1 MMVEKNRELKN
12 QQEMITLGN
21 KQYGIAFTPTK
32 IDFPEYNKLIAYVKA
47 IETQYSQYEV
57 TPDNLKSAK
66 ETRAKLN
73 NLKKALNDKKIEIVK
88 SIDQPVNRFKSQI
101 NDLTNPIDQ
110 VSKSISDQVKEYED
124 NAKKQREVKLRA
136 EIDKWCQAA
145 GVDPAQIIFNPKWL
159 NKTAS
164 FVTTENEVAQ
174 QISAL
179 QQQQQ
184 QLAENIKVVTA
195 KAEQLRLPYQHW
207 VELLNNEPL
216 SNVLLEMEN
225 YAEDVKKA
233 AEHDKKAKTEANKN
247 IVEQNGKAIDKNTGE
262 IKEDYHTALLV
273 TRATKIKLGGT
284 QYQFNQLMKY
294 LKDMGFKLE
303 RVQG

>member
-1 MMVEKNRELKN
+1 MNNAVNNSEK
-12 QQEMITLGN
+12 QEIITLADN
-21 KQYGIAFTPTK
+21 DYGIAYQSAK
-32 IDFPEYNKLIAYVKA
+32 INFPEYKKLEARVGA
-47 IETQYSQYEV
+47 INIQYTQYDV
-57 TPDNLKSAK
+57 TMENFKSAK
-66 ETRAKLN
+66 ETRAQLN
-73 NLKKALNDKKIEIVK
+73 KLKKALNDKKIAIVK
-88 SIDQPVNRFKSQI
+88 DVDQPVNQFKSQI
-101 NDLTNPIDQ
+101 KSLTDQIDEAATH
-110 VSKSISDQVKEYED
+110 ISDQINTYEET
-124 NAKKQREVKLRA
+124 AKKQREVKLRA
-136 EIDKWCQAA
+136 EIDKWCQAV
-145 GVDPAQIIFNPKWL
+145 GVDPAEIIFDPKWL

-164 FVTTENEVAQ
+164 FTSTENEVAQ
-174 QISAL
+174 QINAL

-207 VELLNNEPL
+207 VEMLNNEPL
-216 SNVLLEMEN
+216 SNVLLEMDN

-233 AEHDKKAKTEANKN
+233 AERDKKAKTEANKN
-247 IVEQNGKAIDKNTGE
+247 IVEQNGRAIDKSTGE

>member
-1 MMVEKNRELKN
+1 MVEKNKELKN
-12 QQEMITLGN
+12 QREIITLADN
-21 KQYGIAFTPTK
+21 DYGIAYHPATF
-32 IDFPEYNKLIAYVKA
+32 DFPEYDKLKA
-47 IETQYSQYEV
+47 RVGAINIQYTQYDV
-57 TPDNLKSAK
+57 TTENFKSAK
-66 ETRAKLN
+66 ETRAQLN
-73 NLKKALNDKKIEIVK
+73 KLKKALNDKKIAIVK
-88 SIDQPVNRFKSQI
+88 DVDQPVNQFKSQI
-101 NDLTNPIDQ
+101 KSLTDQIDEAATH
-110 VSKSISDQVKEYED
+110 ISDQINTYEE

-136 EIDKWCQAA
+136 EIDKWCHAA
-145 GVDPAQIIFNPKWL
+145 GVDPAEIIFNPKWL

-164 FVTTENEVAQ
+164 FTATENEVAQ
-174 QISAL
+174 QINAL

-195 KAEQLRLPYQHW
+195 KAEQLKLPYQHW

-216 SNVLLEMEN
+216 SNVLLEMDN

-233 AEHDKKAKTEANKN
+233 AERDKKAKTEANKN
-247 IVEQNGKAIDKNTGE
+247 IVEQNGRAIDKSTGE

>member
-1 MMVEKNRELKN
+1 MNNAVNNSEK
-12 QQEMITLGN
+12 QEIITLADN
-21 KQYGIAFTPTK
+21 DYGIAYQSAK
-32 IDFPEYNKLIAYVKA
+32 INFPEYEKLEARVGA
-47 IETQYSQYEV
+47 INIQYTQYDV
-57 TPDNLKSAK
+57 TTENFKSAK
-66 ETRAKLN
+66 ETRAQLN
-73 NLKKALNDKKIEIVK
+73 KLKKALNDKKIAIVK
-88 SIDQPVNRFKSQI
+88 DVDQPVNQFKSQI
-101 NDLTNPIDQ
+101 KSLTDQIDEAATH
-110 VSKSISDQVKEYED
+110 ISDQINTYEE

-145 GVDPAQIIFNPKWL
+145 GVDPAEIIFNHKWL

-164 FVTTENEVAQ
+164 FTATENEVAQ
-174 QISAL
+174 QINAL

-195 KAEQLRLPYQHW
+195 KAEQLKLPYQHW

-216 SNVLLEMEN
+216 SNVLLEMDN

-233 AEHDKKAKTEANKN
+233 AERDKKAKTEANKN
-247 IVEQNGKAIDKNTGE
+247 IVEQNGRAIDKSTGE

-284 QYQFNQLMKY
+284 QYQFDQLMKY

>member
-1 MMVEKNRELKN
+1 MMVGKNRELKN

-32 IDFPEYNKLIAYVKA
+32 IDFPEYNKLVAYVKA

-66 ETRAKLN
+66 ETRARLN

-88 SIDQPVNRFKSQI
+88 SIDQPVNHFKSQI
-101 NDLTNPIDQ
+101 SDLTNPIDK
-110 VSKSISDQVKEYED
+110 VSKNISEQVKDYED
-124 NAKKQREVKLRA
+124 KARKQREVKLKA
-136 EIDKWCQAA
+136 EINKWCQAA
-145 GVDPAQIIFNPKWL
+145 GVDPSQIIFNPKWL

-164 FVTTENEVAQ
+164 FAATENEVAQ
-174 QISAL
+174 QINAL

-184 QLAENIKVVTA
+184 QFAENIKVVTA

-207 VELLNNEPL
+207 AELLNNEPL
-216 SNVLLEMEN
+216 SNVLLEMDN

-233 AEHDKKAKTEANKN
+233 AERDKKAKLAANN
-247 IVEQNGKAIDKNTGE
+247 NVVEQNGKAIDKSTGE

>member
-1 MMVEKNRELKN
+1 MNNAVNNSEK
-12 QQEMITLGN
+12 QEIITLADN
-21 KQYGIAFTPTK
+21 DYGIAYHPAK
-32 IDFPEYNKLIAYVKA
+32 IDFPEYKKLEARVGAFNIQY
-47 IETQYSQYEV
+47 TQYDV
-57 TPDNLKSAK
+57 TTENLKSAK
-66 ETRAKLN
+66 ETRAQLN
-73 NLKKALNDKKIEIVK
+73 KLKKALNDKKIAIVK
-88 SIDQPVNRFKSQI
+88 DMDQPVDQFKSQI
-101 NDLTNPIDQ
+101 KKLTDQIDEA
-110 VSKSISDQVKEYED
+110 STHISNQINEYED
-124 NAKKQREVKLRA
+124 NAKKQREVRIRG

-145 GVDPAQIIFNPKWL
+145 GVDPSQIIFNSKWL

-164 FVTTENEVAQ
+164 FTATENEVAQ
-174 QISAL
+174 QINAL

-195 KAEQLRLPYQHW
+195 KAEQLKLPYQHW

-216 SNVLLEMEN
+216 SNVLLEMDN

-233 AEHDKKAKTEANKN
+233 AERDKKAKTEANKN

>member
-32 IDFPEYNKLIAYVKA
+32 IDFPEYNKLVAYVKA
-47 IETQYSQYEV
+47 IETQYSQYKV

-66 ETRAKLN
+66 ETRARLN

-88 SIDQPVNRFKSQI
+88 SIDQPVNHFKSQI
-101 NDLTNPIDQ
+101 SDLTNPIDQ

-145 GVDPAQIIFNPKWL
+145 GVDPSQIIFNPKWL

-164 FVTTENEVAQ
+164 FAATENEVAQ

-179 QQQQQ
+179 QQQQR

-195 KAEQLRLPYQHW
+195 KSQQLKLPYQHW

-233 AEHDKKAKTEANKN
+233 AERDKKAKTEVNKN
-247 IVEQNGKAIDKNTGE
+247 IVEQNGKAIDKSTGE

-273 TRATKIKLGGT
+273 TSATKIKLGGT
-284 QYQFNQLMKY
+284 KYQFNQLMKY

-303 RVQG
+303 RVQR

>member
-1 MMVEKNRELKN
+1 MNNAVNNSEK
-12 QQEMITLGN
+12 QEIITLADN
-21 KQYGIAFTPTK
+21 DYGIAYQSAK
-32 IDFPEYNKLIAYVKA
+32 INFPEYEKLEARVGA
-47 IETQYSQYEV
+47 INIQYTQYDV
-57 TPDNLKSAK
+57 TTENFKSAK
-66 ETRAKLN
+66 ETRAQLN
-73 NLKKALNDKKIEIVK
+73 KLKKALNDKKIAIVK
-88 SIDQPVNRFKSQI
+88 DVDQPVNQFKSQI
-101 NDLTNPIDQ
+101 KSLTDQIDEAATH
-110 VSKSISDQVKEYED
+110 ISNQINTYEE

-145 GVDPAQIIFNPKWL
+145 GVDPAEIIFNPKWL

-164 FVTTENEVAQ
+164 FTVTENEVAQ
-174 QISAL
+174 QINAL

-195 KAEQLRLPYQHW
+195 KAEQLKLPYQHW

-216 SNVLLEMEN
+216 SNVLLEMDN

-233 AEHDKKAKTEANKN
+233 AERDKKAKTEANKN
-247 IVEQNGKAIDKNTGE
+247 IVEQNGRAIDKSTGE

-284 QYQFNQLMKY
+284 QYQFDQLMKY

>member
-1 MMVEKNRELKN
+1 MNNAVNNSEK
-12 QQEMITLGN
+12 QEIITLADN
-21 KQYGIAFTPTK
+21 EYGIAYQSAK
-32 IDFPEYNKLIAYVKA
+32 INFPEYEKLEARVGA
-47 IETQYSQYEV
+47 INIQYTQYDV
-57 TPDNLKSAK
+57 TTENFKSAK
-66 ETRAKLN
+66 ETRAQLN
-73 NLKKALNDKKIEIVK
+73 KLKKALNDKKIAIVK
-88 SIDQPVNRFKSQI
+88 DVDQPVNQFKSQI
-101 NDLTNPIDQ
+101 KKLTDQIDEA
-110 VSKSISDQVKEYED
+110 STHISNQINEYED
-124 NAKKQREVKLRA
+124 NAKKQREVRIRG

-145 GVDPAQIIFNPKWL
+145 GVDPAEIVFNPRWL
-159 NKTAS
+159 NKTTS
-164 FVTTENEVAQ
+164 FAATENEVAQ
-174 QISAL
+174 QIIAL

-184 QLAENIKVVTA
+184 QLAENIKVVTV
-195 KAEQLRLPYQHW
+195 KAQQLKLPYQHW

-216 SNVLLEMEN
+216 SNVLLEMDN

-233 AEHDKKAKTEANKN
+233 AERDKKAKTEANKN

>member
-1 MMVEKNRELKN
+1 MNNAVNNSEK
-12 QQEMITLGN
+12 QEIITLADN
-21 KQYGIAFTPTK
+21 DYGIAYQSAK
-32 IDFPEYNKLIAYVKA
+32 INFPEYEKLEARVGA
-47 IETQYSQYEV
+47 INIQYTRYDV
-57 TPDNLKSAK
+57 TTENFKSAK
-66 ETRAKLN
+66 ETRAQLN
-73 NLKKALNDKKIEIVK
+73 KLKKALNDKKIAIVK
-88 SIDQPVNRFKSQI
+88 DVDQPVNQFKSQI
-101 NDLTNPIDQ
+101 KKLTDQIDEA
-110 VSKSISDQVKEYED
+110 STHISNQINEYED
-124 NAKKQREVKLRA
+124 NAKKQREVRIRG

-145 GVDPAQIIFNPKWL
+145 GVDPAEIVFNPRWL
-159 NKTAS
+159 NKTTS
-164 FVTTENEVAQ
+164 FAATENEVAQ
-174 QISAL
+174 QIIAL

-195 KAEQLRLPYQHW
+195 KAQQLKLPYQHW

-216 SNVLLEMEN
+216 SNVLLEMDN

-233 AEHDKKAKTEANKN
+233 AERDEKAKTEANKN

-273 TRATKIKLGGT
+273 TRATKIKLSGT

>member
-1 MMVEKNRELKN
+1 MVEKNKELKN
-12 QQEMITLGN
+12 QREIITLADN
-21 KQYGIAFTPTK
+21 DYGIAYHPATF
-32 IDFPEYNKLIAYVKA
+32 DFPEYDKLKTRVGA
-47 IETQYSQYEV
+47 IMAQYIKYDV
-57 TPDNLKSAK
+57 TRENFKSAK
-66 ETRAKLN
+66 ETKAQLN
-73 NLKKALNDKKIEIVK
+73 KLKKALNDKKIAIVK
-88 SIDQPVNRFKSQI
+88 EVDQPVNNFKSQI
-101 NDLTNPIDQ
+101 KSLTDQIDE
-110 VSKSISDQVKEYED
+110 VSTHIGTQINEYEE
-124 NAKKQREVKLRA
+124 NAKKQREVKLKA

-145 GVDPAQIIFNPKWL
+145 GVDPAEIIFNPKWL

-164 FVTTENEVAQ
+164 FAATENEVEQ

-195 KAEQLRLPYQHW
+195 KAQQLKLPYQHW

-216 SNVLLEMEN
+216 SDVLLEMEN

-233 AEHDKKAKTEANKN
+233 AERDKKAKTEVNKN
-247 IVEQNGKAIDKNTGE
+247 IVEQNGKAIDKSTGE

-273 TRATKIKLGGT
+273 TSATKIKLGGT
-284 QYQFNQLMKY
+284 KYQFNQLMKY
-294 LKDMGFKLE
+294 LKYMGFKLE

>member
-1 MMVEKNRELKN
+1 MNNAVNNSEK
-12 QQEMITLGN
+12 QEIITLADN
-21 KQYGIAFTPTK
+21 DYGIAYQSAK
-32 IDFPEYNKLIAYVKA
+32 INFPEYEKLEARVGA
-47 IETQYSQYEV
+47 INIQYTRYDV
-57 TPDNLKSAK
+57 TTENFKSAK
-66 ETRAKLN
+66 ETRAQLN
-73 NLKKALNDKKIEIVK
+73 KLKKALNDKKIAIVK
-88 SIDQPVNRFKSQI
+88 DMDQPVDQFKSQI
-101 NDLTNPIDQ
+101 KKLTDQIDEA
-110 VSKSISDQVKEYED
+110 STHISNQINEYED
-124 NAKKQREVKLRA
+124 NAKKQREVRIRG

-145 GVDPAQIIFNPKWL
+145 GVDPSQIIFNSKWL

-164 FVTTENEVAQ
+164 FTATENEVAQ
-174 QISAL
+174 QINAL

-195 KAEQLRLPYQHW
+195 KAEQLKLPYQHW

-216 SNVLLEMEN
+216 SNVLLEMDN

-233 AEHDKKAKTEANKN
+233 AERDKKAKTEANKN
-247 IVEQNGKAIDKNTGE
+247 IVEQNGRAIDKSTGE

-303 RVQG
+303 RV

>member
-1 MMVEKNRELKN
+1 MNNAVNNSEK
-12 QQEMITLGN
+12 QEIITLADN
-21 KQYGIAFTPTK
+21 DYGIAYQSAK
-32 IDFPEYNKLIAYVKA
+32 INFPEYEKLEARVGA
-47 IETQYSQYEV
+47 INIQYTQYDV
-57 TPDNLKSAK
+57 TTENFKSAK
-66 ETRAKLN
+66 ETRAQLN
-73 NLKKALNDKKIEIVK
+73 KLKKALNDKKIAIVK
-88 SIDQPVNRFKSQI
+88 DVDQPVNQFKSQI
-101 NDLTNPIDQ
+101 KSLTDQIDEAATH
-110 VSKSISDQVKEYED
+110 ISDQINTYEE

-145 GVDPAQIIFNPKWL
+145 GVDPAEIVFNPRWL
-159 NKTAS
+159 NKTTS
-164 FVTTENEVAQ
+164 FAATENEVAQ
-174 QISAL
+174 QIIAL

-207 VELLNNEPL
+207 VEMLNNEPL
-216 SNVLLEMEN
+216 SNVLLEMDN

-233 AEHDKKAKTEANKN
+233 AERDKKAKTEANKN

>member
-1 MMVEKNRELKN
+1 MNNAVNNSEK
-12 QQEMITLGN
+12 QEIISLADN
-21 KQYGIAFTPTK
+21 DYGIAYQSAK
-32 IDFPEYNKLIAYVKA
+32 INFPEYEKLEARVGA
-47 IETQYSQYEV
+47 INIQYTQYDV
-57 TPDNLKSAK
+57 TTENFKSAK
-66 ETRAKLN
+66 ETRAQLN
-73 NLKKALNDKKIEIVK
+73 KLKKALNDKKIAIVK
-88 SIDQPVNRFKSQI
+88 DVDQPVNQFKSQI
-101 NDLTNPIDQ
+101 KSLTDQIDEAATH
-110 VSKSISDQVKEYED
+110 ISDQINTYEE

-179 QQQQQ
+179 QQQQK

-195 KAEQLRLPYQHW
+195 KAEQLKLPYQHW
-207 VELLNNEPL
+207 VELLNSEPL
-216 SNVLLEMEN
+216 SNVLLEMDN

-233 AEHDKKAKTEANKN
+233 AERDKKAKTEANKN
-247 IVEQNGKAIDKNTGE
+247 IVEQNGRAINKSTGE

-284 QYQFNQLMKY
+284 QYQFNQLMNY

>member
-1 MMVEKNRELKN
+1 MNNAVNNSEK
-12 QQEMITLGN
+12 QEIITLADN
-21 KQYGIAFTPTK
+21 DYGIAYQSAK
-32 IDFPEYNKLIAYVKA
+32 INFPEYKKLEARVGA
-47 IETQYSQYEV
+47 INIQYTQYDV
-57 TPDNLKSAK
+57 TTENFKSAK
-66 ETRAKLN
+66 ETRAQLN
-73 NLKKALNDKKIEIVK
+73 KLKKALNDKKIAIVK
-88 SIDQPVNRFKSQI
+88 DVDQPVNQFKSQI
-101 NDLTNPIDQ
+101 KSLTDQIDEAATH
-110 VSKSISDQVKEYED
+110 ISNQINTYEE

-145 GVDPAQIIFNPKWL
+145 GVDPAEIIFNPKWL

-164 FVTTENEVAQ
+164 FTATENEVAQ
-174 QISAL
+174 QINAL

-207 VELLNNEPL
+207 VEMLNNEPL
-216 SNVLLEMEN
+216 SNVLLEMDN

-233 AEHDKKAKTEANKN
+233 AERDKKAKTEANKN
-247 IVEQNGKAIDKNTGE
+247 IVEQNGKAIDKSTGE

>member
-145 GVDPAQIIFNPKWL
+145 GVDPSQIIFNPKWL

-164 FVTTENEVAQ
+164 FTATENEVAQ
-174 QISAL
+174 QINAL

-195 KAEQLRLPYQHW
+195 KAEQLKLPYQHW

-216 SNVLLEMEN
+216 SNVLLEMDN

-233 AEHDKKAKTEANKN
+233 AERDKKAKTEANKN

>member
-32 IDFPEYNKLIAYVKA
+32 IDFPEYSKLVAYVKA
-47 IETQYSQYEV
+47 IETQYSQYKV

-66 ETRAKLN
+66 ETRARLN

-88 SIDQPVNRFKSQI
+88 SIDQPVNHFKSQI
-101 NDLTNPIDQ
+101 SDLTNPIDK
-110 VSKSISDQVKEYED
+110 VSKNISEQVKDYED
-124 NAKKQREVKLRA
+124 KARKQREVKLKA
-136 EIDKWCQAA
+136 EINKWCQAA
-145 GVDPAQIIFNPKWL
+145 GVDPSQIIFNPKWL

-164 FVTTENEVAQ
+164 FAATENEVAQ
-174 QISAL
+174 QINAL

-184 QLAENIKVVTA
+184 QLAENIKVVAA
-195 KAEQLRLPYQHW
+195 KAEQLKLPYQHW

-216 SNVLLEMEN
+216 SNVLLEMDN

-233 AEHDKKAKTEANKN
+233 AERDKKAKMEANKN

-262 IKEDYHTALLV
+262 IKEGYHTVLLV

>member
-1 MMVEKNRELKN
+1 MNNAVNNSEK
-12 QQEMITLGN
+12 QEIITLADN
-21 KQYGIAFTPTK
+21 DYGIAYHPAK
-32 IDFPEYNKLIAYVKA
+32 IDFPEYEKLEARVGAFNIQY
-47 IETQYSQYEV
+47 TQYDV
-57 TPDNLKSAK
+57 TTENLKSAK
-66 ETRAKLN
+66 ETRAQLN
-73 NLKKALNDKKIEIVK
+73 KLKKALNDKKIAIVK
-88 SIDQPVNRFKSQI
+88 DMDQPVDQFKSQI
-101 NDLTNPIDQ
+101 KKLTDQIDEA
-110 VSKSISDQVKEYED
+110 STHISNQINEYED
-124 NAKKQREVKLRA
+124 NAKKQREVRIRG

-145 GVDPAQIIFNPKWL
+145 GVDPSQIIFNSKWL

-164 FVTTENEVAQ
+164 FTATENEVAQ
-174 QISAL
+174 QINAL

-195 KAEQLRLPYQHW
+195 KAEQLKLPYQHW

-216 SNVLLEMEN
+216 SNVLLEMDN

-233 AEHDKKAKTEANKN
+233 AERDKKAKTEANKN
-247 IVEQNGKAIDKNTGE
+247 IVEQNGRAIDKSTGE

>member
-145 GVDPAQIIFNPKWL
+145 GVDPSQIIFNPKWL

-164 FVTTENEVAQ
+164 FTATENEVAQ
-174 QISAL
+174 QINAL

-195 KAEQLRLPYQHW
+195 KAEQLKLPYQHW

-216 SNVLLEMEN
+216 SNVLLEMDN

-233 AEHDKKAKTEANKN
+233 AERDKKAKTEANKN
-247 IVEQNGKAIDKNTGE
+247 IVEQNGRAIDKSTGE

-303 RVQG
+303 RV

>member
-1 MMVEKNRELKN
+1 MNNAVNNSEK
-12 QQEMITLGN
+12 QEIITLADN
-21 KQYGIAFTPTK
+21 DYGIAYHTAK
-32 IDFPEYNKLIAYVKA
+32 IDFPEYEKLEARVGA
-47 IETQYSQYEV
+47 INIQYTQYDV
-57 TPDNLKSAK
+57 TTENFKSAK
-66 ETRAKLN
+66 ETRAQLN
-73 NLKKALNDKKIEIVK
+73 KLKKALNDKKIAIVK
-88 SIDQPVNRFKSQI
+88 DVDQPVNQFKSQI
-101 NDLTNPIDQ
+101 KSLTDQIDEA
-110 VSKSISDQVKEYED
+110 STHISNQINEYED
-124 NAKKQREVKLRA
+124 NAKKQREVRIRG

-145 GVDPAQIIFNPKWL
+145 GVDPAEIVFNPRWL
-159 NKTAS
+159 NKTTS
-164 FVTTENEVAQ
+164 FAATENEVAQ
-174 QISAL
+174 QIIAL

-184 QLAENIKVVTA
+184 QLAENIKVVTT

-216 SNVLLEMEN
+216 SNVLLEMDN

-233 AEHDKKAKTEANKN
+233 AERDKKAKTEANKN
-247 IVEQNGKAIDKNTGE
+247 IVEQNGKAIDKSTGE

-303 RVQG
+303 RVQS

>member
-1 MMVEKNRELKN
+1 MNNAVNNSEK
-12 QQEMITLGN
+12 QEIITLADN
-21 KQYGIAFTPTK
+21 DYGIAYQSAK
-32 IDFPEYNKLIAYVKA
+32 INFPEYEKLEARVGA
-47 IETQYSQYEV
+47 INIQYTQYDV
-57 TPDNLKSAK
+57 TTENFKSAK
-66 ETRAKLN
+66 ETRAQLN
-73 NLKKALNDKKIEIVK
+73 KLKKALNDKKIAIVK
-88 SIDQPVNRFKSQI
+88 DVDQPVNQFKSQI
-101 NDLTNPIDQ
+101 KSLTDQIDEAATH
-110 VSKSISDQVKEYED
+110 ISDQINTYEE
-124 NAKKQREVKLRA
+124 NAKKQREVKLKA
-136 EIDKWCQAA
+136 EIAKWCQAA
-145 GVDPAQIIFNPKWL
+145 GVDPAEIIFNPKWL

-164 FVTTENEVAQ
+164 FTATENEVAQ
-174 QISAL
+174 QINAL

-184 QLAENIKVVTA
+184 QLAENIKVVVA

-207 VELLNNEPL
+207 VEMLNNEPL
-216 SNVLLEMEN
+216 SNVLLEMDN

-233 AEHDKKAKTEANKN
+233 AERDKKAKTEANKN

>member
-32 IDFPEYNKLIAYVKA
+32 IDFPEYSKLVAYVKA

-57 TPDNLKSAK
+57 TPDNFKSAK
-66 ETRAKLN
+66 ETRARLN

-88 SIDQPVNRFKSQI
+88 SIDQPVNHFKSQI
-101 NDLTNPIDQ
+101 SDLTNPIDK
-110 VSKSISDQVKEYED
+110 VSKNISEQVKDYED
-124 NAKKQREVKLRA
+124 KARKQREVKLKA
-136 EIDKWCQAA
+136 EINKWCQAA
-145 GVDPAQIIFNPKWL
+145 GVDPSQIIFNPKWL

-164 FVTTENEVAQ
+164 FAATENEVAQ
-174 QISAL
+174 QINAL

-195 KAEQLRLPYQHW
+195 KAQQLRLPYQHW
-207 VELLNNEPL
+207 VELLNNKPL

-233 AEHDKKAKTEANKN
+233 AERDKKAKTEANKN
-247 IVEQNGKAIDKNTGE
+247 IVEQNGRAIDKSTGE

-273 TRATKIKLGGT
+273 TSATEIKLGGT
-284 QYQFNQLMKY
+284 KYQFNQLMKY

>member
-1 MMVEKNRELKN
+1 MNNAVNNSEK
-12 QQEMITLGN
+12 QEIITLADN
-21 KQYGIAFTPTK
+21 DYGIAYQSAK
-32 IDFPEYNKLIAYVKA
+32 INFPEYEKLEARVGA
-47 IETQYSQYEV
+47 INIQYTRYDV
-57 TPDNLKSAK
+57 TTENFKSAK
-66 ETRAKLN
+66 ETRAQLN
-73 NLKKALNDKKIEIVK
+73 KLKKALNDKKIAIVK
-88 SIDQPVNRFKSQI
+88 DVDQPVNQFKSQI
-101 NDLTNPIDQ
+101 KKLTDQIDEA
-110 VSKSISDQVKEYED
+110 STHISNQINEYED
-124 NAKKQREVKLRA
+124 NAKKQREVRIRG

-145 GVDPAQIIFNPKWL
+145 GVDPAEIVFNPRWL
-159 NKTAS
+159 NKTTS
-164 FVTTENEVAQ
+164 FAATENEVAQ
-174 QISAL
+174 QIIAL

-195 KAEQLRLPYQHW
+195 KAQQLKLPYQHW

-216 SNVLLEMEN
+216 SNVLLEMDN

-233 AEHDKKAKTEANKN
+233 AERDEKAKTEANKN
-247 IVEQNGKAIDKNTGE
+247 IVEQNGRAIDKSTGE

>member
-1 MMVEKNRELKN
+1 MNNAVNNSEK
-12 QQEMITLGN
+12 QEIITLADN
-21 KQYGIAFTPTK
+21 DYGIAYQSAK
-32 IDFPEYNKLIAYVKA
+32 INFPEYEKLEARVGA
-47 IETQYSQYEV
+47 INIQYTQYDV
-57 TPDNLKSAK
+57 TTENFKSAK
-66 ETRAKLN
+66 ETRAQLN
-73 NLKKALNDKKIEIVK
+73 KLKKALNDKKIAIVK
-88 SIDQPVNRFKSQI
+88 DVDQPVNQFKSQI
-101 NDLTNPIDQ
+101 KKLTDQIDEA
-110 VSKSISDQVKEYED
+110 STHISNQINEYED
-124 NAKKQREVKLRA
+124 NAKKQREVRIRG

-145 GVDPAQIIFNPKWL
+145 GVDPAEIVFNPRWL
-159 NKTAS
+159 NKTTS
-164 FVTTENEVAQ
+164 FAATENEVAQ
-174 QISAL
+174 QIIAL

-207 VELLNNEPL
+207 VEMLNNEPL
-216 SNVLLEMEN
+216 SNVLLEMDN

-233 AEHDKKAKTEANKN
+233 AERDKKAKTEANKN

>member
-1 MMVEKNRELKN
+1 MNNAVNNSEK
-12 QQEMITLGN
+12 QEIITLADN
-21 KQYGIAFTPTK
+21 DYGIAYHPAK
-32 IDFPEYNKLIAYVKA
+32 IYFPEYEKLEARVGAFNIQY
-47 IETQYSQYEV
+47 TQYDV
-57 TPDNLKSAK
+57 TTENLKSAK
-66 ETRAKLN
+66 ETRAQLN
-73 NLKKALNDKKIEIVK
+73 KLKKALNDKKIAIVK
-88 SIDQPVNRFKSQI
+88 DMDQPVDQFKSQI
-101 NDLTNPIDQ
+101 KKLTDQIDEA
-110 VSKSISDQVKEYED
+110 STHISNQINEYED
-124 NAKKQREVKLRA
+124 NAKKQREVRIRG

-145 GVDPAQIIFNPKWL
+145 GVDPSQIIFNSKWL

-164 FVTTENEVAQ
+164 FTATENEVAQ
-174 QISAL
+174 QINAL

-195 KAEQLRLPYQHW
+195 KAEQLKLPYQHW
-207 VELLNNEPL
+207 VELLNNETL
-216 SNVLLEMEN
+216 SNVLLEMDN

-233 AEHDKKAKTEANKN
+233 AERDKKAKTEANKN
-247 IVEQNGKAIDKNTGE
+247 IVEQNGRAIDKSTGE

-303 RVQG
+303 RV